1 MNTIS
6 YGVIGIGHLG
16 KIHTKI
22 ASQIDIINLVGIYDI
37 DHQKSKKTAQLY
49 DTNSFLALEDLLQHI
64 QAVSIV
70 VPTDLHFSIA
80 KKALEYDCHLFIEK
94 PITATAEEAKELIK
108 LANAKDK
115 KIQVG
120 HIERY
125 NPAFLS
131 LQNYALNPL
140 FIESHRLSKFNPRGT
155 EVSVILDL
163 MIHDIDIILKLMNS
177 PIQSIHACGVSVV
190 SDTEDIANVRLNFFN
205 GNVANLT
212 ASRISTKDLRKMRLF
227 QKDTYISID
236 FLQQKTEIMNLKTEA
251 EMQHKHREKTSIG
264 TIGTKEGYRH
274 IVLEV
279 PQIPKINSLQIELE
293 HFIQSIQKDKIPPVT
308 AEEGLKAL
316 EVANII
322 LDQIKHPEA

>member
-1 MNTIS
+1 MDTIS
-6 YGVIGIGHLG
+6 YGIIGIGHLG

-22 ASQIDIINLVGIYDI
+22 ASQIDVINLVGIYDI
-37 DHQKSKKTAQLY
+37 DNQKSKETAQMY
-49 DTNSFLALEDLLQHI
+49 DTNAFSSLEDLLQQV

-80 KKALEYDCHLFIEK
+80 KKALEYNCHLFIEK
-94 PITATAEEAKELIK
+94 PITATAKEARELIT
-108 LANAKDK
+108 LANARDK

-131 LQNYALNPL
+131 LQDYTLNPL
-140 FIESHRLSKFNPRGT
+140 FIESHRLSNFNPRGT

-163 MIHDIDIILKLMNS
+163 MIHDIDIILNLMSS
-177 PIQSIHACGVSVV
+177 PIQSIHACGVPVV
-190 SDTEDIANVRLNFFN
+190 SETEDIANVRVSFSN

-236 FLQQKTEIMNLKTEA
+236 FLQQKTEIMNLKTES
-251 EMQHKHREKTSIG
+251 EMHHKHRERTSIG

-279 PQIPKINSLQIELE
+279 PQIPQINSLQIELE
-293 HFIQSIQKDKIPPVT
+293 HFIQSIQKNKAPTVT
-308 AEEGLKAL
+308 AKEGLKAL